1 MSRSTLQMPDRP
13 PRLLQYRARP
23 RGTTAPHRNR
33 PVVVA
38 VRTVLVVQVTVHD
51 VIDVFAVRN
60 RGVATTRAVTM
71 RARMGSA
78 LVPLRACVG
87 VLLAYGDC
95 VLFEVLRSCA
105 DSTFV
110 QKVAMAVMLDHR
122 MSSRPYAVPRFS

>member
-1 MSRSTLQMPDRP
+1 M
-13 PRLLQYRARP
+13 
-23 RGTTAPHRNR
+23 
-33 PVVVA
+33 VVA

-95 VLFEVLRSCA
+95 VLFEVLSPTVVQVA
-105 DSTFV
+105 IV

-122 MSSRPYAVPRFS
+122 MSAAVLMLVLMLLVNAVRGHGFSFLLS